1 MASSLFMAQSPAQSP
16 AQSDPRRPALLD
28 SLRRRY
34 ADAVQRR
41 DAAAKQA
48 LFQEAVYL
56 GIRLDEFIP
65 RG

>member
-1 MASSLFMAQSPAQSP
+1 MATSLFMAQSP
-16 AQSDPRRPALLD
+16 AQSDPRRPQLVD

-34 ADAVQRR
+34 AEAEQRH

-56 GIRLDEFIP
+56 GIQPDEFMAL
-65 RG
+65 G

>member
-1 MASSLFMAQSPAQSP
+1 MATSLFMAHSP
-16 AQSDPRRPALLD
+16 AQSDPRRPQLVD

-34 ADAVQRR
+34 AEADQRQ

-56 GIRLDEFIP
+56 GIRPDEFMAL
-65 RG
+65 G